1 MEVLNLGQ
9 RPESFERGAGKGA
22 VIALIVILLII
33 VFSVYQ
39 LSRNSAPTIK
49 PSAPIAGIGLSR
61 SAQFIIHD
69 ASHRITKVSVEV
81 GQEGKWYK
89 APVTGK
95 VVPGKAGSTVEAT
108 AEVGRKAIPQLTPG
122 RAEIRVTA
130 LNNSWERFFRGGL
143 GTLTLSVPVRFMP
156 PQVEVLTGQ
165 HYINLGGCDMIVFN
179 VSPGTVKSGV
189 QVGKYYFRSFPITD
203 SKPLTR
209 IALFAFPYDVSVD
222 TPAHI
227 VADDDAGNQTIAG
240 FTYKVFPT
248 KWHQSTIQVDDAY
261 MQRVVPPIL
270 SQTNAIQDTG
280 NLMKNYVEINH
291 DLRIIDKRRLVNFS
305 KQTSPHFMWSQPF
318 LRLPNTKLEANF
330 ADFRSYVHNGQI
342 IDHEV
347 HLGYDLASVEHSP
360 VEAANDGQVIYAGWF
375 DIFGNAV
382 IIDHGCGLQTIYG
395 HLASFKVK
403 AGELVKRGQVI
414 ATSDSTGLAG
424 GDHVHFGVY
433 LDGIPVVPKEWW
445 DPHWIHDRIIA
456 KLQQYQ

>member
-1 MEVLNLGQ
+1 MHQ
-9 RPESFERGAGKGA
+9 TSESLERGAGKGA
-22 VIALIVILLII
+22 VIALVVIVLII
-33 VFSVYQ
+33 LFSVYK
-39 LSRNSAPTIK
+39 LTRNPAPTIK
-49 PSAPIAGIGLSR
+49 PAEAVVGIGLN
-61 SAQFIIHD
+61 SAVRFSVHD
-69 ASHRITKVSVEV
+69 ASHRITRVTVEV
-81 GQEGKWYK
+81 GQNGKWYE

-95 VVPGKAGSTVEAT
+95 AVPAAKNAGYTVEAT
-108 AEVGRKAIPQLTPG
+108 AQVGRRAIPQLVQG

-130 LNNSWERFFRGGL
+130 QNDSWGRFFRGGRAVL
-143 GTLTLSVPVRFMP
+143 SLSVPVRFMP
-156 PQVEVLTGQ
+156 PQVEVLTSQ

-179 VSPGTVKSGV
+179 VSPGTTKSGV
-189 QVGKYYFRSFPITD
+189 QVGKYFFPSFPVTD

-209 IALFAFPYDVSVD
+209 IALFAFPYDVD
-222 TPAHI
+222 INTPARI
-227 VADDDAGNQTIAG
+227 VADDDAGNQTITS
-240 FTYKVFPT
+240 FNYKVFPA
-248 KWHQSTIQVDDAY
+248 KWHESTIQVDDAY

-270 SQTNAIQDTG
+270 SQTTDVQDTG
-280 NLMKNYVEINH
+280 NLVKNYVEINH
-291 DLRIIDKRRLVNFS
+291 DLRIVDKQRLVQFS
-305 KQTSPHFMWSQPF
+305 KQTNPHFMWRQPF
-318 LRLPNTKLEANF
+318 LRLPDTKLEANF
-330 ADFRSYVHNGQI
+330 ADFRTYVYKGQA

-360 VEAANDGQVIYAGWF
+360 VEAANDGQVVYAGWF

-382 IIDHGCGLQTIYG
+382 IIDHGCGLQTLYG

-445 DPHWIHDRIIA
+445 DPHWIHDRITA